1 MTLEMTIRSQ
11 EISEDVV
18 ALSLQAEKLHTSFII
33 QTMGGIVQ
41 KLTEIILKNSNEIP
55 EIVIEMAIME
65 TIAEAL
71 SKAKAENLDELG
83 SEDGINLMRQNL
95 EKLYKKGDK

>member
-18 ALSLQAEKLHTSFII
+18 VLSLQAEKIHESFII

-55 EIVIEMAIME
+55 EIVIKMAIME

-71 SKAKAENLDELG
+71 AKAKAKNIDELG

-95 EKLYKKGDK
+95 EKLYNKGDK

>member
-33 QTMGGIVQ
+33 QTMSGIVQ
-41 KLTEIILKNSNEIP
+41 KLTETILKNSNEVP
-55 EIVIEMAIME
+55 EFAIKMAIME

-71 SKAKAENLDELG
+71 SKAKAENIDELG

-95 EKLYKKGDK
+95 EKLYNKGDK

>member
-18 ALSLQAEKLHTSFII
+18 ALSLQAENLHASFII

-41 KLTEIILKNSNEIP
+41 KLTETILENLNEVP
-55 EIVIEMAIME
+55 EFAIKMAIME

-71 SKAKAENLDELG
+71 SKAKAENIDELG
-83 SEDGINLMRQNL
+83 SEDGINIMRQNL
-95 EKLYKKGDK
+95 EKLYNKGDK

>member
-11 EISEDVV
+11 EISEDIV

-41 KLTEIILKNSNEIP
+41 KLTEIILKNSNEVP
-55 EIVIEMAIME
+55 EMVIKIAISE
-65 TIAEAL
+65 TVAEAL
-71 SKAKAENLDELG
+71 SKAKAENMDELG
-83 SEDGINLMRQNL
+83 SEDGINIMRQNF
-95 EKLYKKGDK
+95 EKLYNKGDK

>member
-33 QTMGGIVQ
+33 QTIGGIVQ
-41 KLTEIILKNSNEIP
+41 KLTEIIL
-55 EIVIEMAIME
+55 
-65 TIAEAL
+65 
-71 SKAKAENLDELG
+71 EN
-83 SEDGINLMRQNL
+83 
-95 EKLYKKGDK
+95 

>member
-11 EISEDVV
+11 EISEDVI

-41 KLTEIILKNSNEIP
+41 KLTEIILENSDEIT
-55 EIVIEMAIME
+55 EIAIKMAITE

-83 SEDGINLMRQNL
+83 SEDGINIMRQNL

>member
-11 EISEDVV
+11 EISEDVL

-41 KLTEIILKNSNEIP
+41 KLTEIILENSNEVP
-55 EIVIEMAIME
+55 EMVIKMAIME

-71 SKAKAENLDELG
+71 YKAKAENLDELG
-83 SEDGINLMRQNL
+83 SEDGINIMRQNL

>member
-33 QTMGGIVQ
+33 QTIGGIVQ
-41 KLTEIILKNSNEIP
+41 KLTEILLENSNEVP
-55 EIVIEMAIME
+55 EMVIKIAIME

-71 SKAKAENLDELG
+71 SKAKAENMDELG
-83 SEDGINLMRQNL
+83 SEDGINIMRQKF
-95 EKLYKKGDK
+95 EKLYNKGDK

>member
-18 ALSLQAEKLHTSFII
+18 ALSLQAEKIHAPFII

-41 KLTEIILKNSNEIP
+41 KLTEIILENSNEVP
-55 EIVIEMAIME
+55 ELAIKMAIME

-71 SKAKAENLDELG
+71 SKAKAENIDELG
-83 SEDGINLMRQNL
+83 SEDGINIMRQNL

>member
-18 ALSLQAEKLHTSFII
+18 VLSLQAEKLHTSFII
-33 QTMGGIVQ
+33 QTMCGIVQ

>member
-18 ALSLQAEKLHTSFII
+18 ALSLQSEKLHASFII

-41 KLTEIILKNSNEIP
+41 KLTEIILENSNEVP
-55 EIVIEMAIME
+55 EMVIKMAIME
-65 TIAEAL
+65 TVAEAL

-83 SEDGINLMRQNL
+83 SEDDINIMRQNF
-95 EKLYKKGDK
+95 EKLYNKGDK

>member
-33 QTMGGIVQ
+33 QTIGI
-41 KLTEIILKNSNEIP
+41 
-55 EIVIEMAIME
+55 IVI
-65 TIAEAL
+65 
-71 SKAKAENLDELG
+71 NLV
-83 SEDGINLMRQNL
+83 
-95 EKLYKKGDK
+95 

>member
-18 ALSLQAEKLHTSFII
+18 ALSLQAEKIHASFIV

-41 KLTEIILKNSNEIP
+41 KLTEILLENSNEVP
-55 EIVIEMAIME
+55 EIVVKMAIME

-71 SKAKAENLDELG
+71 SKAKAENMDELG

-95 EKLYKKGDK
+95 EKLYNKGDK

>member
-18 ALSLQAEKLHTSFII
+18 ALSLQAEKLHASFII

-41 KLTEIILKNSNEIP
+41 KLTEIILKNSNKVP
-55 EIVIEMAIME
+55 EIVIMMAIME

-71 SKAKAENLDELG
+71 SKAKAENIDELG
-83 SEDGINLMRQNL
+83 SEDGINVMRQNL
-95 EKLYKKGDK
+95 EKLYNKGDK

>member
-18 ALSLQAEKLHTSFII
+18 ALSLQAENLHASFII

-41 KLTEIILKNSNEIP
+41 KLTETILKNLNEVP
-55 EIVIEMAIME
+55 EFAIKMAIME

-71 SKAKAENLDELG
+71 SKAKAENIDELG